1 MDKIEQNTEINTEI
15 NLENKIEELKKELE
29 FYKSVF
35 KTHGNSAVFNL
46 RIKTLNGQKIWIDK
60 VRQRC
65 DRQLILSLDQDDET
79 RGWLKHVR
87 CER

>member
-1 MDKIEQNTEINTEI
+1 MDEKNKEEK
-15 NLENKIEELKKELE
+15 ENQIEELKKELE

-35 KTHGNSAVFNL
+35 KTHSNSAVFNL
-46 RIKTLNGQKIWIDK
+46 RIKTLNGEKIWIDK

-65 DRQLILSLDQDDET
+65 DRQLILSLEQDDET
-79 RGWLKHVR
+79 RGWLEHVR

>member
-35 KTHGNSAVFNL
+35 KTHSNSAVFNL
-46 RIKTLNGQKIWIDK
+46 RIKTLNGKKIWIDK

-65 DRQLILSLDQDDET
+65 DRQLILSLEQDDET
-79 RGWLKHVR
+79 REWLEHVR

>member
-1 MDKIEQNTEINTEI
+1 MDKIKNTEKNF
-15 NLENKIEELKKELE
+15 ENQIEELNKELE

-35 KTHGNSAVFNL
+35 KTHSNSAVFNL
-46 RIKTLNGQKIWIDK
+46 RIKTLNGKKIWIDK

-65 DRQLILSLDQDDET
+65 DRQLILSLEQDDET
-79 RGWLKHVR
+79 REWLEHVR

>member
-1 MDKIEQNTEINTEI
+1 MDEKNKEEK
-15 NLENKIEELKKELE
+15 ENQIEELKKELE

-46 RIKTLNGQKIWIDK
+46 RIKTLNGEKIWIDK

-65 DRQLILSLDQDDET
+65 DRQLILSLEQDDET
-79 RGWLKHVR
+79 RGWLEHVR